1 MKSQLQRGLGVPEVT
16 SLLVGGIIGTSIFL
30 VPSVVARE
38 VNSPGLAL
46 VVWLLSGILA
56 TCGALCFAELS
67 AAIPETGGT
76 FVFLKRAY
84 GNSPIAFLF
93 GWTMVFGIST
103 GSIAVV
109 GAMVAIYS
117 DHFLSPFIPYHAWE
131 KRGVA
136 VAVILAMV
144 SINYLGVRVSGRTQT
159 MLTVLKVGMIVGLII
174 LCLAFGNGDWSRV
187 GPLMPSGKSGFDILS
202 SVGTAM
208 MMSLFSFSGWYFSSH
223 VAGETRQ
230 PSRTLP
236 LSLMIAMSIV
246 VVVYLSINL
255 VYIYILPFGELRASQ
270 RVGADTMQAAFGP
283 IGATLISAAVIV
295 SAIGTLNAQLLNY
308 PRIVFALAGDG
319 LFPRAFSVVHST
331 RKTPANAILIVGFF
345 AVLLSLTG
353 SYERIL
359 SYFGFV
365 SQLFIALG
373 VASLIVLRVR
383 EPDLQR
389 PYRVW
394 GYPFTPVLYLIIVS
408 WYLINLLATRFWLS
422 MIGVSIM
429 LAGLPFYYYWRKVP
443 PRRVDRESSPVGDL
457 KEG

>member
-1 MKSQLQRGLGVPEVT
+1 MKSELERGLGVPEVT

-30 VPSVVARE
+30 VPGLIARE
-38 VNSPGLAL
+38 VGTGGLAL

-56 TCGALCFAELS
+56 SCGALCFAELS

-76 FVFLKRAY
+76 YVFLKRAY
-84 GNSPIAFLF
+84 GKSPIAFLF
-93 GWTMVFGIST
+93 GWTMIFGIST

-109 GAMVAIYS
+109 GAMVAIYAE
-117 DHFLSPFIPYHAWE
+117 HFLGHLIRYDTWE

-136 VAVILAMV
+136 VSIIVVMV
-144 SINYLGVRVSGRTQT
+144 SLNYLGLRVSGRAQT
-159 MLTVLKVGMIVGLII
+159 MLTALKVGMIVGLIL
-174 LCLAFGNGDWSRV
+174 LCLLFGSGDWSRM
-187 GPLMPSGKSGFDILS
+187 GPLMPTGRGGFDILS

-223 VAGETRQ
+223 VAGETHR

-246 VVVYLSINL
+246 IVLYLTINL
-255 VYIYILPFGELRASQ
+255 VYIYVLPFEQLRASQ
-270 RVGADTMQAAFGP
+270 RVGADTMQAALGP
-283 IGATLISAAVIV
+283 MGATLISASVIV

-308 PRIVFALAGDG
+308 PRIVFALSRDG
-319 LFPRAFSVVHST
+319 LFPGTFSVVHPT
-331 RKTPANAILIVGFF
+331 RKTPANAILIVGFLS
-345 AVLLSLTG
+345 ALLSLTG

-373 VASLIVLRVR
+373 VASLVILRVR
-383 EPDLQR
+383 EPNLQR

-394 GYPFTPVLYLIIVS
+394 GYPYTPVLYLIIVS
-408 WYLINLLATRFWLS
+408 WYLTNLMATRFWQS

-429 LAGLPFYYYWRKVP
+429 LAGLPFYYYWRRGVLS
-443 PRRVDRESSPVGDL
+443 RVDRELSVL
-457 KEG
+457 N